1 MGKLHE
7 GLWPVIPRM
16 ELVTRLLAAV
26 CWYLRPV
33 VKWFLRQT
41 TRLCELQRVC
51 YGETT
56 GAPRTIG
63 VEDSLRASRSPEIQ
77 KLMKTFDSKVEVTT
91 SLEETKATLDSTCSQ
106 IMRIKEIKPELHR
119 QFVHS
124 MTCCLRQV
132 WGYKQLKLEVE
143 GLRSESYDHGNLG
156 HETMLL
162 ELWTLLLPDRPL
174 LKRVTKQWQDIGF
187 QGEDP
192 KTDFRG
198 MGMLGLHNLI
208 YFAREFGS
216 AAKHILSHSHHP
228 KFGYSFAI
236 VGINLTHMAYRL
248 LQDSALK
255 SHLYNVTEGRS
266 TMEAFHH
273 FYSYLFI
280 EFDKFWLECQPKDIM
295 EFNRIRDLF
304 ENIVRTKLS
313 DPRTCFKVNI
323 EVDTV

>member
-1 MGKLHE
+1 MDL
-7 GLWPVIPRM
+7 ITQ
-16 ELVTRLLAAV
+16 LVTAI
-26 CWYLRPV
+26 CWYFRPL

-41 TRLCELQRVC
+41 TRLCELQRIC
-51 YGETT
+51 YGETS
-56 GAPRTIG
+56 GAPRTIA
-63 VEDSLRASRSPEIQ
+63 VEDSLEASRSPEIK
-77 KLMKTFDSKVEVTT
+77 KLVTTMEKKVAVTT
-91 SLEETKATLDSTCSQ
+91 SLEETKAFLDSMCSQ
-106 IMRIKEIKPELHR
+106 IMRIKQIKADLHR
-119 QFVHS
+119 QFVQS
-124 MTCCLRQV
+124 MTICLRQI
-132 WGYKQLKLEVE
+132 WGYKQLRLEVE
-143 GLRSESYDHGNLG
+143 RLRSESFDDANLS
-156 HETMLL
+156 HETQLL
-162 ELWTLLLPDRPL
+162 ELWTLLQPDRPL

-198 MGMLGLHNLI
+198 MGILGLQNLI
-208 YFAREFGS
+208 YFAKQFGT

-236 VGINLTHMAYRL
+236 VGINLTHMAYKL

-255 SHLYNVTEGRS
+255 SHLYNVTEGRPNIDN
-266 TMEAFHH
+266 FHH

-304 ENIVRTKLS
+304 ENIVRTKLA
-313 DPRTCFKVNI
+313 DHATCFKVNI